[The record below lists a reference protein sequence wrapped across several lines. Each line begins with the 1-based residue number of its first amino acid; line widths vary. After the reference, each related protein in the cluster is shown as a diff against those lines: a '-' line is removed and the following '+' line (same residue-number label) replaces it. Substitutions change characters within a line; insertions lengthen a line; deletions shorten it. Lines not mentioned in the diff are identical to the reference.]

1 MTHIKVILLMAFIGC
16 TIFASAQQ
24 PDTSGKTIIRA
35 AGSEYLRSANH
46 QSMWGHNYRIEWA
59 TPVSFPILKLDTA
72 FGGVIPNKEG
82 GGHQSK
88 SLHLETKEGKEYAMR
103 SVNKSLKV
111 IVPDI
116 VQNTFI
122 ADLADDEISMSHPYA
137 ALTVSPMA

>member
-1 MTHIKVILLMAFIGC
+1 MAYRKFFLLQVFIWC
-16 TIFASAQQ
+16 MISASAQQ
-24 PDTSGKTIIRA
+24 PDATGKTIIRA
-35 AGSEYLRSANH
+35 AGSEYLRSTNH

-72 FGGVIPNKEG
+72 FGGLKPVKEG

-116 VQNTFI
+116 VQ
-122 ADLADDEISMSHPYA
+122 
-137 ALTVSPMA
+137 